1 MNLLSCVQSEL
12 TIKTSFCKWLFRSR
26 IDVIKKILFMIHGF
40 EMQRG
45 VKKSFII
52 QIMGGRI
59 NNGWKLDENP

>member
-1 MNLLSCVQSEL
+1 
-12 TIKTSFCKWLFRSR
+12 
-26 IDVIKKILFMIHGF
+26 MIHGF
-40 EMQRG
+40 EMKRV